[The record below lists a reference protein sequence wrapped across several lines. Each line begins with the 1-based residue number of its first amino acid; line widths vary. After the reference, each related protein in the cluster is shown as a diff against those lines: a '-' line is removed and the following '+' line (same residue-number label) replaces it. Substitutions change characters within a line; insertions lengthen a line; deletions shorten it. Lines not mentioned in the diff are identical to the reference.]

1 MKTKCDR
8 RSNITAKSTQEKN
21 ASSNNRVLQVKWRIV
36 TSLLLTKLVD
46 ILLSAK
52 TTLPTFLNNLGAP
65 SWMLGLLVPI
75 RESGA
80 LLPQG
85 IFSRYLS
92 SRAKRH
98 RLWLLSMMLQTLFI
112 LLMIAGP
119 LFGKESETVLSQA
132 TSLGFIVLVCL
143 SGLSLSRALTS
154 LTMKDI
160 QGKHIEKGKRGD
172 LVGIASTLAGLL
184 SLGFAFSSLFSQKL
198 NNDIILSIGIVSI
211 VAMLLA
217 SAVMLGVKTTV
228 ELDEEETNEEKGAS
242 NKHSGLLKSVIEIFQ
257 GSLGRF
263 IIVRSCFVHT
273 ALLAPFFVVWCTNLN
288 LQSQWLSLSLFIVA
302 QACAAIL
309 SSYAWWRLSD
319 SNAKLT
325 MQLGASIVLGV
336 LLVVIVLSLIG
347 HATSVSAYWYVLLY
361 FCLSLG
367 HEGARA
373 GRKVYA
379 LDLKQGAERTN
390 FIGQANSAIGIVLLA
405 LGLFYSVLSVAGTI
419 WIFSIMALGLIA
431 GLVLSLPLKKEK

>member
-1 MKTKCDR
+1 M
-8 RSNITAKSTQEKN
+8 
-21 ASSNNRVLQVKWRIV
+21 QVKWRIV
-36 TSLLLTKLVD
+36 ASLLLSKLVD

-52 TTLPTFLNNLGAP
+52 TTLPTFLTNLGAP

-85 IFSRYLS
+85 LFSQYLS

-98 RLWLLSMMLQTLFI
+98 RLWLGSMMMQTLFI
-112 LLMIAGP
+112 LLMIVGP
-119 LFGKESETVLSQA
+119 MLGQQSEGALSN
-132 TSLGFIVLVCL
+132 TTILGAIVLACL
-143 SGLSLSRALTS
+143 AGLSISRALTS

-160 QGKHIEKGKRGD
+160 QGQHIDKGKRGD

-184 SLGFAFSSLFSQKL
+184 SLGFAFTSLFSQKL
-198 NNDIILSIGIVSI
+198 NNDIILSIGIISI
-211 VAMLLA
+211 LAMLFA
-217 SAVMLGVKTTV
+217 TAVMVGVKTTV
-228 ELDEEETNEEKGAS
+228 EVDTSEQN
-242 NKHSGLLKSVIEIFQ
+242 NKQEAGSKPIALLKSVCEAFK

-263 IIVRSCFVHT
+263 ILVRSCFVHT
-273 ALLAPFFVVWCTNLN
+273 ALLAPFFVVWCTSLN

-302 QACAAIL
+302 QASAAIL
-309 SSYAWWRLSD
+309 SSYAWGRLSD

-325 MQLGASIVLGV
+325 MQLGASIVLTVLVTVV
-336 LLVVIVLSLIG
+336 LLTYFEQAANISP
-347 HATSVSAYWYVLLY
+347 HWYVLLY

-379 LDLKQGAERTN
+379 LDIKQGSERTN
-390 FIGQANSAIGIVLLA
+390 FIGQANSAIGVVLLA
-405 LGLFYSVLSVAGTI
+405 LGLFYSALSVAGTF
-419 WIFSIMALGLIA
+419 WVFTVMALGLVA
-431 GLVLSLPLKKEK
+431 GLFASLQLKKEK